1 MNNTYISIRAVLFC
15 FRIGFQSM
23 QGAQPR
29 RGMELQAKEEEEDDK
44 KDKEKLIM
52 KSSKKKDAY

>member
-1 MNNTYISIRAVLFC
+1 MNNTYISIRVVLFC
-15 FRIGFQSM
+15 FTIGFQSM

-29 RGMELQAKEEEEDDK
+29 RGMDLQAKEEENDK

-52 KSSKKKDAY
+52 KSPKKKDAY

>member
-29 RGMELQAKEEEEDDK
+29 RGMELQAKEEEDDK

>member
-29 RGMELQAKEEEEDDK
+29 RGMELQAKEEEDDK

-52 KSSKKKDAY
+52 KSSKKKDVY